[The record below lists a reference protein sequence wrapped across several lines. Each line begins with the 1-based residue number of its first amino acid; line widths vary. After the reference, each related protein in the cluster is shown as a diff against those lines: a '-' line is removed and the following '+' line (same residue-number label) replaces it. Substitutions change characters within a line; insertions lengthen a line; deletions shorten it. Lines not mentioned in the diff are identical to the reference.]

1 MIIRYTLTH
10 IVLALAFGLV
20 LPVFFGCATTQNDPM
35 TTRLAT
41 MSDEE
46 LISYYH
52 GVNDR
57 LKEIQEGM
65 RDADRQGTVME
76 QDQLAKMPFIIGGE
90 VWELEQKRERVE
102 HELDRRKLRP

>member
-1 MIIRYTLTH
+1 MQPHCTLNGL
-10 IVLALAFGLV
+10 ILV
-20 LPVFFGCATTQNDPM
+20 LSLTILGFIGCATPSGETLDA
-35 TTRLAT
+35 RLVA

-76 QDQLAKMPFIIGGE
+76 QDPLAKMPYIIGGE
-90 VWELEQKRERVE
+90 AWELEQKRKRIRC
-102 HELDRRKLRP
+102 ELNRRNLKP